1 MGKRKLRLS
10 IEIQWKKFQTNKR
23 TKQQDNILNLNEKLK
38 RRNIGIDLLRG
49 FSILTVLLLHLNIHF
64 GFSNTFL
71 KEVLPNKLFSFL
83 FWSGFYGVVVFF
95 TLSGFLI
102 TNSIL
107 KKWGELSKIDLK
119 TFYWFRFSRIIPLL
133 LLLLIILSILHV
145 TNTTGFVIN
154 PERTSLGRA
163 IFSTLTFHINWLEIQ
178 VGYLPA
184 NWDVLWSISIEES
197 FYLFFPIICL
207 FLKKEWHFIII
218 LFLFLVLS
226 PWARTQLYLGNELA
240 DKNHLAFLDSIALG
254 CMTAILL
261 KNSNFSKWLN
271 WTFLFVGWSMVI
283 LIFVF
288 KSFVYKTGIVDF
300 GLNITILSVGIS
312 LILFWIQENYRL
324 GKEKKYKLFSWLR
337 YMGVYSYEIYLTHMF
352 VIIFGVQLFKSLSL
366 GANWLI
372 PYSLLLILISYY
384 LGKIIFHK
392 FSEPIN
398 IWLRKKWKTSSIKA
412 QK

>member
-184 NWDVLWSISIEES
+184 NWDVLWSISIEET
-197 FYLFFPIICL
+197 FYLVFPLVCI
-207 FLKKEWHFIII
+207 FLKKEWQFVII
-218 LFLFLVLS
+218 LIIFLIIS
-226 PWARTQLYLGNELA
+226 PWARTQLYPDSELGS
-240 DKNHLAFLDSIALG
+240 KNHFAFLDAIAFG
-254 CMTAILL
+254 CMTAIIAYRIHIPNLL
-261 KNSNFSKWLN
+261 NKF
-271 WTFLFVGWSMVI
+271 FLFIGWSLII
-283 LIFVF
+283 LVFVF
-288 KSFVYKTGIVDF
+288 KSVVYKSGLVGLGLDMTIQTIGVSLVLLWMHAKQHTGKQKNRLVLN
-300 GLNITILSVGIS
+300 GLRRMGI
-312 LILFWIQENYRL
+312 
-324 GKEKKYKLFSWLR
+324 
-337 YMGVYSYEIYLTHMF
+337 YSYEIYLTHMF
-352 VIIFGVQLFKSLSL
+352 CIVFGVKIFKNLNLTEQWIVPFS
-366 GANWLI
+366 I
-372 PYSLLLILISYY
+372 LLIFLSFFI
-384 LGKIIFHK
+384 GKITFK
-392 FSEPIN
+392 YFSEPIN
-398 IWLRKKWKTSSIKA
+398 LRLRKIMNKTN
-412 QK
+412 